1 MTAALLTRGKFTYSF
16 QVLVYLM
23 GSDEPAR
30 ELAGISMGKQR
41 VNSISRQFGGRSP
54 IAAIKVTKH
63 TTAFPE
69 TPLRSR
75 SFTSYSVIFQ
85 RRNVGRASRAFP
97 LLYSNSAR
105 RDTFFPPEF
114 GPVRSRPHVFDSRR
128 RDQAPC
134 LQLVRRC
141 DTRSHVWGE
150 QSHSVPLQAW

>member
-1 MTAALLTRGKFTYSF
+1 MTAALLTWGTFTYSF

-41 VNSISRQFGGRSP
+41 VNSISRQLGGRSP

-63 TTAFPE
+63 AIAFPE

-75 SFTSYSVIFQ
+75 SFTSHSVIFQ

-105 RDTFFPPEF
+105 RSTFFLPSLDRSAA
-114 GPVRSRPHVFDSRR
+114 VRMSSTAGGIKLLASNWFDGAAR
-128 RDQAPC
+128 
-134 LQLVRRC
+134 
-141 DTRSHVWGE
+141 
-150 QSHSVPLQAW
+150 SHSVPLQAWSDQWAVDF

>member
-85 RRNVGRASRAFP
+85 RRNVGKSFSYIPFVVFKLSA
-97 LLYSNSAR
+97 AR
-105 RDTFFPPEF
+105 RVFSSRVWTGPQPSACLRQQEEGSSSLPPT
-114 GPVRSRPHVFDSRR
+114 GSTVRH
-128 RDQAPC
+128 ALTC
-134 LQLVRRC
+134 M
-141 DTRSHVWGE
+141 G
-150 QSHSVPLQAW
+150 